1 MGRMLQLV
9 VGATALAALAS
20 PAAALVQVD
29 PSGAG
34 APTSDTVFTA
44 SDFSGTSV
52 SGEFELLKDGVVSAS
67 VSATGGAASISLFE
81 ITDTGGSTLATD
93 DFVFEPASNLA
104 FAGIEGVSLGAG
116 VYELVLEGGFTKAA
130 LSGEVSAVPI
140 PGAAVLL
147 GTAVV
152 GLGAMRARR
161 RSAS

>member
-1 MGRMLQLV
+1 MLHLV
-9 VGATALAALAS
+9 VGATALAALAA
-20 PAAALVQVD
+20 PAAAVQVD
-29 PSGAG
+29 PSGAA

-44 SDFSGTSV
+44 SDFTGTGV

-81 ITDTGGSTLATD
+81 ITDMGGGSEATA
-93 DFVFEPASNLA
+93 DFNFDPTTNLA

-116 VYELVLEGGFTKAA
+116 TYELVVAGDFTNAA
-130 LSGEVSAVPI
+130 ISGEVSAVPI